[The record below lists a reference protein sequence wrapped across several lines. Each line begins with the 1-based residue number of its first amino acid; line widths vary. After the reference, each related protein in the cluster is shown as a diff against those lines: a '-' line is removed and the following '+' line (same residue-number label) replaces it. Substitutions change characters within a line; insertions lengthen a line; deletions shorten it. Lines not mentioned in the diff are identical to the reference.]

1 MGINVRTKG
10 AEGEREVAKILND
23 IVNLQRK
30 NLGFPQLNVEDY
42 YFQRNQNQSAVG
54 GDDLT
59 SPMPLSFEV
68 KRQEQLSVNTWWKQ
82 CVASS
87 ERTGNVPILIYRQNR
102 KPWRIRMIAD
112 VPLNVGSYSAH
123 VQGVVVE
130 MDLDSF
136 KQWFT
141 HYTRKWLEVHA

>member
-1 MGINVRTKG
+1 MPINVRTKG

-82 CVASS
+82 CVVSS
-87 ERTGNVPILIYRQNR
+87 ERTGNIPILIYRQNR

-130 MDLDSF
+130 MDLESF

-141 HYTRKWLEVHA
+141 HYTRKWLEAHA